1 MEPRKRKRERSLS
14 VVCVNKRKRFSD
26 VLMHGLMRV
35 ASAAAAAVE
44 AALHW
49 MLVMHDDDDDD
60 VDDTDVSYD
69 AARVAEF

>member
-1 MEPRKRKRERSLS
+1 
-14 VVCVNKRKRFSD
+14 
-26 VLMHGLMRV
+26 MHGRMRV

-60 VDDTDVSYD
+60 VDNTDVSYD